1 MRLLIVAAVCGAV
14 AVTGCTT
21 QDPYSGQSRT
31 SKTAEGAGIGAVAG
45 AVLGAATG
53 KNAEQRRK
61 RALEGAAIFGVAG
74 AGVGAYMDNQDK
86 KLRERLQGVGVG
98 VNKDPNT
105 GIITLVMPGNITF
118 PTAQS
123 SIKADF
129 YPVLDA
135 VADVLKEYNK
145 TSITVSGY
153 TDNVGKSDA
162 NLKLSQDR
170 ANSVSAYLQNRGVD
184 GGRLSAVG
192 MGESNF
198 IGDNSNEAGRAKNR
212 RVEVTINPPAQTPQN

>member
-1 MRLLIVAAVCGAV
+1 MRFLIVAAVCGAV
-14 AVTGCTT
+14 ALTGCTT
-21 QDPYSGQSRT
+21 QDPYTGQTKT

-61 RALEGAAIFGVAG
+61 RALEGAALFGAAG

-98 VNKDPNT
+98 IQKDPNT
-105 GIITLVMPGNITF
+105 GVIKLIMPGNITF
-118 PTAQS
+118 PSGQS

-135 VADVLKEYNK
+135 VTDVLKEYNK
-145 TSITVSGY
+145 TTITVAGF
-153 TDNVGKSDA
+153 TDSVGKADA

-170 ANSVSAYLQNRGVD
+170 ASAVSAYLQNRGVD
-184 GGRLSAVG
+184 AGRLSAVG
-192 MGESNF
+192 YGEANPV
-198 IGDNSNEAGRAKNR
+198 GDNATDAGRSQNR
-212 RVEVTINPPAQTPQN
+212 RVEVTINPPPSA